1 MCGIP
6 ACELLELVEIWSGFI
21 FNEDKLGYIMCT
33 NEIQTWEKG
42 EVEKRRYM

>member
-6 ACELLELVEIWSGFI
+6 ACELLELVKTWNGFI
-21 FNEDKLGYIMCT
+21 FNEDKLVYTMCT

-42 EVEKRRYM
+42 VEKRRYM